1 MYGPPPR
8 RKQKASMTSR
18 ELRIRKG
25 LRQQVLQLI
34 SPLEKPSTIAGAG
47 PSASISAARP
57 HHASIPHADV
67 DRKQGIDH
75 GLVLEESVGL
85 NTSSRLKSISSHE
98 SA

>member
-18 ELRIRKG
+18 DLRIRKG

-34 SPLEKPSTIAGAG
+34 SPIAGAG